1 MDQDPQRLATGQ
13 AAPSQ
18 SEPYVPQPYEQPLPE
33 LTTEHAQQKKKIAP
47 TRASASWAAVVGG
60 LIVLVLL
67 IVFVSQNTQ
76 SVRVSLFTAH
86 WHTPLGIAMLL
97 AAAIGG
103 LVVVCAG
110 AARILELRRRARAEQ
125 RRARRAGRA
134 GAGATQVGSGS

>member
-1 MDQDPQRLATGQ
+1 VDQDPQRLATGQ

-18 SEPYVPQPYEQPLPE
+18 SEPYVPQPYEQPLPDV
-33 LTTEHAQQKKKIAP
+33 TTEHARQKKMAP

-103 LVVVCAG
+103 LVVVFAG
-110 AARILELRRRARAEQ
+110 AARILELRRRARTEQ
-125 RRARRAGRA
+125 RRARQA
-134 GAGATQVGSGS
+134 AGATQAGSGS